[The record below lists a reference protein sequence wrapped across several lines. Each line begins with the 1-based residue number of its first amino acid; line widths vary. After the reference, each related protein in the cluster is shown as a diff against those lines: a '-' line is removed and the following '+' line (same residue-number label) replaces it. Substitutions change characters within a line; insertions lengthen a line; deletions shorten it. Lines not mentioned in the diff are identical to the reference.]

1 MKSNKIICFG
11 EILWDIFE
19 DGKKLGGAPFNV
31 TNSLKD
37 LGADVEFISRIGKDF
52 LGNEILKELKSRGVS
67 TIFLQE
73 DPIYPT
79 GKVTV
84 SIDSD
89 GSAKYEI
96 DNDSAW
102 DYIEKEAKTV
112 KMVSDA
118 SAFVFGSL
126 IARAKSFE
134 ALNSFL
140 KVSKFSIFDINLR
153 PPFYNQSLLIDLMN
167 KSDMLKFNDEE
178 LDIIASGLESPFNSI
193 DKNIEFIAERT
204 KTKIICVTKG
214 KCGAVLYHHGDWF
227 YNNGYRVKVKDSV
240 GAGDSF
246 LATLINGL
254 IEKEPLQKTIDYA
267 CAMGALVAN
276 SFGANPTISMNDLE
290 SFIYTYKDH

>member
-84 SIDSD
+84 DIDSD

-102 DYIEKEAKTV
+102 DYIEKETKTV

-178 LDIIASGLESPFNSI
+178 LDIIANGLESPFNSI
-193 DKNIEFIAERT
+193 DKNIEFIAEKT

-214 KCGAVLYHHGDWF
+214 KYGAVLYHHGDWF
-227 YNNGYRVKVKDSV
+227 YNNGYKVIVKDSV

-276 SFGANPTISMNDLE
+276 SFGANPTISKNDLE

>member
-214 KCGAVLYHHGDWF
+214 KYGAVLYHHGDWF